1 MKKYKTLIV
10 DDEKLARE
18 DLIEMLKAFPAIDIK
33 DEASSVEEAV
43 KFLKNSDLDLV
54 FLDIQMPEQS
64 GFELIPHLSKDT
76 EVIFVTAFDEY
87 AIKAFEVN
95 AQDYLLKPVSTKRI
109 ETAIENLEQR
119 NHRIEYPHEKLSDKD
134 SVFVMIN
141 NAFQFIKI
149 DSIIKIT
156 SAGNYTELITSTGH
170 KGLVLKTMKEWEE
183 RLPESSFVRIHRN
196 SIVNLKFVSRLK
208 ENINSS
214 YLVYLEGIK
223 EPSEMSRRYVA
234 KLKESMR

>member
-18 DLIEMLKAFPAIDIK
+18 DLIEMLKTFSAIDIIG
-33 DEASSVEEAV
+33 EASSVDEAV
-43 KFLKNSDLDLV
+43 QFIKKSDIDLV

-64 GFELIPHLSKDT
+64 GFELIPQLSEDT

-141 NAFQFIKI
+141 NAFQFIQI
-149 DSIIKIT
+149 DTIIKIS
-156 SAGNYTELITSTGH
+156 SAGNYTELITSNDH

-183 RLPESSFVRIHRN
+183 RLPENLFVRIHRN
-196 SIVNLKFVSRLK
+196 TIINLKFVQKLK
-208 ENINSS
+208 ENVNAS
-214 YLVYLEGIK
+214 LQVYLNGIK
-223 EPSEMSRRYVA
+223 EPVEMSRRYAA
-234 KLKESMR
+234 KLKERMK